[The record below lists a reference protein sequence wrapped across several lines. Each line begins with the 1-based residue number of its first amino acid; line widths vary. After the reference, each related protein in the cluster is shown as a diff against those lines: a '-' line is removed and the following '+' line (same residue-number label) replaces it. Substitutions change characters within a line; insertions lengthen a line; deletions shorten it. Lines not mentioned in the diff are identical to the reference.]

1 MMQVVAEVSRAFV
14 SDNSFSGNLTRLTML
29 LVFTVIFRA
38 LLSGGIFGG
47 NSTRICRCCRFWLEL
62 QTRSSMI
69 KALAGIKRVCPLW
82 RCNVAHVLY
91 VSFPGSRVWLRQCS
105 SPRVDWFD
113 LWIQTAGSCRCWS
126 QQCVLLLLLREQ
138 CWYPL
143 HWLHFRLSFNF
154 LTCSCVSWNWC
165 LNRFYWFYAL
175 FCP

>member
-14 SDNSFSGNLTRLTML
+14 SDNSFTSDHVVSVYSNFPCATKWWHFWQEFNTHLSL
-29 LVFTVIFRA
+29 LQVLAGVA
-38 LLSGGIFGG
+38 NASVNDKSFGG
-47 NSTRICRCCRFWLEL
+47 N
-62 QTRSSMI
+62 
-69 KALAGIKRVCPLW
+69 LARVCPLW
-82 RCNVAHVLY
+82 RCNVAHMLY

-143 HWLHFRLSFNF
+143 HWLHIRLSFNL

>member
-1 MMQVVAEVSRAFV
+1 MSDHVVSVYNNFPCATQWWHFWREFDTHLSMLQVLAGVANAFV
-14 SDNSFSGNLTRLTML
+14 NDKSIGGNL
-29 LVFTVIFRA
+29 A
-38 LLSGGIFGG
+38 
-47 NSTRICRCCRFWLEL
+47 
-62 QTRSSMI
+62 
-69 KALAGIKRVCPLW
+69 RVCPLW
-82 RCNVAHVLY
+82 RCNMAHMLC

-143 HWLHFRLSFNF
+143 HWLHFRLSFNL